1 MLALDAAAL
10 NAEDGDFNPVAALL
24 RLQRCR
30 RQAELPGLAAVLFG
44 ALRREGLARLAERLS
59 DALMR
64 MLVARFG
71 GDETSDGYTEELR
84 RALRH
89 MEEPRMLAETVTR
102 WRQEAIDE
110 GMQLGMSEGRRQ
122 GASLE
127 RTLLRRLAAQRF
139 DVATGDG
146 LATLLANEEDVE
158 RLAKVGDLVSDC
170 GSAQELLR
178 RGRDLLHNGNVY

>member
-1 MLALDAAAL
+1 MLALDAAGL
-10 NAEDGDFNPVAALL
+10 NAEDGDVNPVAALF

-30 RQAELPGLAAVLFG
+30 RQAELPALAAALFG
-44 ALRREGLARLAERLS
+44 ALRREGLARLSE
-59 DALMR
+59 ALMR
-64 MLVARFG
+64 MLVVRFG
-71 GDETSDGYTEELR
+71 GDETNEGSQRNCGARCATWRNRGCWRKRSRGARKRSTRACNSACR
-84 RALRH
+84 R
-89 MEEPRMLAETVTR
+89 
-102 WRQEAIDE
+102 
-110 GMQLGMSEGRRQ
+110 RRQ

-158 RLAKVGDLVSDC
+158 RLAKVGDLVIDC

-178 RGRDLLHNGNVY
+178 RGRDMLANGNGH